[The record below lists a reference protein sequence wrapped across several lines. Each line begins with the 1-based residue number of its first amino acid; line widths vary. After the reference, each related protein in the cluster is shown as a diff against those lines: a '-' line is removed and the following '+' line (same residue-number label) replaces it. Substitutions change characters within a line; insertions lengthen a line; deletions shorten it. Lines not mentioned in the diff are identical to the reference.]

1 MPGSAFCYHTPQ
13 FKDATKGLEMVING
27 SALREIVCLSSVACP
42 YAPRRQGRHSAVLD
56 VQVMS
61 HWHSSTLRTIPSL
74 SLSEITKM
82 DGNPSWL
89 R

>member
-42 YAPRRQGRHSAVLD
+42 YAPR
-56 VQVMS
+56 
-61 HWHSSTLRTIPSL
+61 
-74 SLSEITKM
+74 
-82 DGNPSWL
+82 
-89 R
+89 